1 MLTVI
6 LPVYNGFDAVQA
18 CLDSL
23 LVEGL
28 DPAIDELI
36 VIDDAS
42 SDPRI
47 TQLLSLAKQ
56 REPARITIRNNPSN
70 LGYLASVNACLKEV
84 EGAVILLNSDT
95 RVCSGW
101 ATRLRLGA
109 ERYPRLAMLT
119 PLSNNATFST
129 IQIGRAHV

>member
-23 LVEGL
+23 LAEGL

-47 TQLLSLAKQ
+47 TQLLSLSKQ
-56 REPARITIRNNPSN
+56 REPSRLTIRNNPRN
-70 LGYLASVNACLKEV
+70 LGYLASVNA
-84 EGAVILLNSDT
+84 
-95 RVCSGW
+95 
-101 ATRLRLGA
+101 
-109 ERYPRLAMLT
+109 
-119 PLSNNATFST
+119 
-129 IQIGRAHV
+129 